1 MKRKELTRRIENG
14 FEELAPD
21 VFEAVM
27 ETLEQEEKYCSE
39 AEEEI
44 ESILPDRKLFSF
56 GKGFGKGF
64 PKYAISVCA
73 GFALICLWIFAG
85 LGMNKETVYLVLDI
99 NPSIQIELDES
110 FQVTQLKGLNQDG
123 KEVAKMLEWKKDE
136 PVRDL
141 LDVLLS
147 NVVERSYLKSSGA
160 ILVTLSASDES
171 VCGNLE
177 RVVKDGMKEKL
188 TELNVSGVTVAYW
201 RADHI
206 AGEEGRKILEEE
218 LERQCGLPGEE
229 VREMSVAEL
238 ISYCRENLE
247 TTLTV
252 SEMETAEDFSVK
264 EEVKNDAETNKSEEN
279 FPNKESGQEDGAN
292 MENMEKD
299 TQESTEESTEEDDS
313 KEDIKYEETEE
324 NQNIQN
330 SNTDLPPQSE
340 APVQNENSAQEQQC
354 DPPAPNVTS
363 ASNQEDKEKKKKKQK
378 KKKKEKQKEKEKKK
392 ENHKQKENEK
402 KKEKEKK
409 KENQK
414 QKEKEKKEENKKK
427 KENQKKC
434 KNKKQTPKT
443 QKVVTDKP
451 DTEKSGTEKTGAK
464 KDGAEKSGTEKTGAK
479 KDGAEKSG
487 TEKTGA

>member
-1 MKRKELTRRIENG
+1 MKKKELKRRVEHG

-27 ETLEQEEKYCSE
+27 ETLEQGKKCCSE
-39 AEEEI
+39 AEEEM

-73 GFALICLWIFAG
+73 SFALICLWIFAG
-85 LGMNKETVYLVLDI
+85 LGANKETAYLVLDI
-99 NPSIQIELDES
+99 NPSIQIEIDES
-110 FQVTQLKGLNQDG
+110 FQVIQLKGLNQDG
-123 KEVAKMLEWKKDE
+123 KEVAKMLEWQKDE

-147 NVVERSYLKSSGA
+147 NVVEHSYLKSSGA

-206 AGEEGRKILEEE
+206 TGEEGRKILEEE

-247 TTLTV
+247 TILTV
-252 SEMETAEDFSVK
+252 SEMETAEDFPVK

-299 TQESTEESTEEDDS
+299 TQESTEEDDS
-313 KEDIKYEETEE
+313 KEDKIGR
-324 NQNIQN
+324 
-330 SNTDLPPQSE
+330 
-340 APVQNENSAQEQQC
+340 AHV
-354 DPPAPNVTS
+354 
-363 ASNQEDKEKKKKKQK
+363 
-378 KKKKEKQKEKEKKK
+378 
-392 ENHKQKENEK
+392 
-402 KKEKEKK
+402 
-409 KENQK
+409 
-414 QKEKEKKEENKKK
+414 
-427 KENQKKC
+427 
-434 KNKKQTPKT
+434 
-443 QKVVTDKP
+443 
-451 DTEKSGTEKTGAK
+451 
-464 KDGAEKSGTEKTGAK
+464 
-479 KDGAEKSG
+479 
-487 TEKTGA
+487 